1 MSNTTQ
7 AIEPTEIELLLDKDA
22 LALTERRAR
31 WARYRNELLPMVR
44 AFQKL
49 NATFY
54 FPDTLDVSIYG
65 DKHTLAAAVRIFRTH
80 GFSTA
85 SEPPKKGDSTWS
97 VFYSKNDCDLR
108 WWFRFSSSVC
118 RRVKVGT
125 RTVEQDVYETVC
137 DEITMP
143 EAAVA

>member
-1 MSNTTQ
+1 
-7 AIEPTEIELLLDKDA
+7 
-22 LALTERRAR
+22 
-31 WARYRNELLPMVR
+31 MVR

-54 FPDTLDVSIYG
+54 FPITLDVSISG

-80 GFSTA
+80 GFSTT
-85 SEPPKKGDSTWS
+85 SEPPKKGDSTWNA
-97 VFYSKNDCDLR
+97 FYSKSGCDLR

-137 DEITMP
+137 DETTMP